1 MAGALGERLGWHVGE
16 PVGGGLDVRV
26 GWALPTGDSLQPGML
41 TGRPITPPRRSKHV
55 AFPPRLRVK
64 RSWLASDCGERGP
77 APEYEL
83 VSTVTHHGK
92 AISSGHYTA
101 DVRQPGGK

>member
-1 MAGALGERLGWHVGE
+1 
-16 PVGGGLDVRV
+16 
-26 GWALPTGDSLQPGML
+26 ML

>member
-1 MAGALGERLGWHVGE
+1 MGF
-16 PVGGGLDVRV
+16 GGLPCGLWPEGGLFARCQVCQ
-26 GWALPTGDSLQPGML
+26 LPTGRPVCPSLP
-41 TGRPITPPRRSKHV
+41 RSKHV
-55 AFPPRLRVK
+55 AFPPRLRMK
-64 RSWLASDCGERGP
+64 RGWLAADCGERGA